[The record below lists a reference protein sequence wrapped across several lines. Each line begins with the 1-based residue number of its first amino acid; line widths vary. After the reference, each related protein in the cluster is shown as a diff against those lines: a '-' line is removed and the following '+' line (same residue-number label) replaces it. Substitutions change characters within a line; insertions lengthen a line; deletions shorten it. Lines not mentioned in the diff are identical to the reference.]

1 MARRAI
7 APLAPDVTL
16 QPGYVVRVTA
26 LNPTTG
32 ALVAGVVVSDVRMQ
46 AYAQESAP
54 PSKPVRLIP
63 PVLTYPQT

>member
-7 APLAPDVTL
+7 APLAPGVTL

-32 ALVAGVVVSDVRMQ
+32 ALVAGVTVSDVRMQ
-46 AYAQESAP
+46 AETVSSPAAEPEPEKFVPLFSYS
-54 PSKPVRLIP
+54 
-63 PVLTYPQT
+63 